1 MHFSRSIVL
10 VPVLALAAT
19 LTVTAQAM
27 AQDGEAVPVV
37 RGYVSAHGGAV
48 TGPPGPEFAVEWGE
62 RISRNTQ
69 AYVTVSYFENL
80 MNPDLQ
86 DELDTL
92 ETSLALV
99 TGNPWAFSAR
109 DRGVSLIGG
118 GKYLFGGGN
127 VRPYVGGGGGV
138 ISLRRT
144 VTDVQFGDVR
154 NAIFNDFGVG
164 EADLS
169 LAPASITKPLIE
181 AAFGVAIVN
190 GHAHFDIGYKYRRAY
205 RLDTTL
211 NFSQIGAGVGY
222 RW

>member
-1 MHFSRSIVL
+1 MHRMKSVVRI
-10 VPVLALAAT
+10 PALALAAT
-19 LTVTAQAM
+19 LIVAAQAI

-48 TGPPGPEFAVEWGE
+48 AGPPGPEFAVEWGE

-92 ETSLALV
+92 ETSLSAV
-99 TGNPWAFSAR
+99 TGDLWAFTAR
-109 DRGVSLIGG
+109 DRGVSLVGG
-118 GKYLFGGGN
+118 GRYLFGGGN
-127 VRPYVGGGGGV
+127 IRPYVGGGGGV

-144 VTDVQFGDVR
+144 VTDVHVGDVR

-169 LAPASITKPLIE
+169 LAPASITRPLVE

-205 RLDTTL
+205 RTDTTL